1 MKKMLLE
8 KYPYKIELH
17 AHSLPASECSDVSP
31 EELVRNYKEAGF
43 DAMVLTNHFI
53 ERYYVGMTREEAVV
67 SHLQDYE
74 RALAEGEKL
83 NIKVLL
89 GTEARFTENAN
100 DYLIYGVDAE
110 ILGKVYDYFG
120 KGVEA
125 FRNEVKLGKSVFIQ
139 AHPYRKGCEPAD
151 PALLDGVEVF
161 NMHPNHN
168 NRTSLVEL
176 MAQKNPHLIKTA
188 GSDYHHPLPGYLG
201 AGAIRTKVLPEDG
214 YALAEIL
221 RSGDYIIETLDSI
234 ILP

>member
-1 MKKMLLE
+1 MKQMLLE

-17 AHSLPASECSDVSP
+17 AHSRPASECSDVTP
-31 EELVRNYKEAGF
+31 EELVQSYKEAGF

-53 ERYYVGMTREEAVV
+53 ERYYEGMTREEAVAI
-67 SHLQDYE
+67 HLQDYE

-83 NIKVLL
+83 GIRVLL
-89 GTEARFTENAN
+89 GTEARFTENSN
-100 DYLIYGVDAE
+100 DYLLYGLDAE
-110 ILGKVYDYFG
+110 ILGKIYDYFG

-125 FRNEVKLGKSVFIQ
+125 FRKEVKLERSVFVQ
-139 AHPYRKGCEPAD
+139 AHPFRKGCEPID

-168 NRTSLVEL
+168 QRTALVEL
-176 MAQKNPHLIKTA
+176 MAKENPHLLKTA

-201 AGAIRTKVLPEDG
+201 VGAMRTKVLPKDSFE
-214 YALAEIL
+214 LAQIL
-221 RSGDYIIETLDSI
+221 RSGDYILETLGSI